1 MEPRAPLRRVLR
13 RRHRGSLQGI
23 AAHAVEEVVLD
34 VRRHGPWRLLV
45 REVLFREFRK
55 RRFKVEVAG
64 GHSHASGE
72 QTVAALGGGGAPAT
86 RSRRG
91 HAPAARGADTAT
103 ARARHR
109 RASAPTRGL
118 RDARG
123 LPLGRRAA
131 AAAAHR
137 GEKARWFGFGRSRRG
152 RGRRGLRFG
161 RRGLARLGLA
171 LRYRYR
177 RSGRRRG
184 GRAVPGIHGLRLL
197 RRLLRRRLLVLRWLL
212 VLLLLVLGGGGLLL
226 LGGGL
231 PLLGRRRGLDC
242 EEKEKVGWG
251 GKVRLTSERAGSRI
265 SQTTSLGL
273 SGPPRSTFSLGQPT
287 RCGSRKR
294 ADRGSAD
301 RLRGV
306 VTVTVRCGSVPVT
319 REEIAYESTST
330 RSYLLRGCLLRR
342 RLGRAR
348 FRDHFHGF
356 DVLPAEDDRGVGFV
370 AGGDLGADFSAALRA
385 ERSHCGWRGWRW
397 EVGVRGQ

>member
-1 MEPRAPLRRVLR
+1 
-13 RRHRGSLQGI
+13 
-23 AAHAVEEVVLD
+23 
-34 VRRHGPWRLLV
+34 
-45 REVLFREFRK
+45 
-55 RRFKVEVAG
+55 
-64 GHSHASGE
+64 
-72 QTVAALGGGGAPAT
+72 VAAGT
-86 RSRRG
+86 
-91 HAPAARGADTAT
+91 
-103 ARARHR
+103 
-109 RASAPTRGL
+109 
-118 RDARG
+118 
-123 LPLGRRAA
+123 AA
-131 AAAAHR
+131 A
-137 GEKARWFGFGRSRRG
+137 GT
-152 RGRRGLRFG
+152 
-161 RRGLARLGLA
+161 
-171 LRYRYR
+171 
-177 RSGRRRG
+177 
-184 GRAVPGIHGLRLL
+184 
-197 RRLLRRRLLVLRWLL
+197 
-212 VLLLLVLGGGGLLL
+212 GGGGLLL